1 MGRMV
6 RRQKIHLPGNMHAMV
21 KVSATTVVWD
31 IMEELCAEMGIQQ
44 AAAIKEFG
52 LFGLIQSSKY

>member
-1 MGRMV
+1 MV
-6 RRQKIHLPGNMHAMV
+6 RGQQIHLPGNMRAMV

-44 AAAIKEFG
+44 PSAIEEFG